1 MPFIMTLAVM
11 NMSMTIEEAF
21 VAATYHGAT
30 ALGFE
35 NEIGSVEI
43 NKKADL
49 VVWDIDNLTD
59 IAYYVTDH
67 PIRYVIKNGQIV
79 FGA

>member
-1 MPFIMTLAVM
+1 MM
-11 NMSMTIEEAF
+11 
-21 VAATYHGAT
+21 
-30 ALGFE
+30 LGFE

-67 PIRYVIKNGQIV
+67 PIRYVIKN
-79 FGA
+79 

>member
-1 MPFIMTLAVM
+1 MTEKG
-11 NMSMTIEEAF
+11 I
-21 VAATYHGAT
+21 
-30 ALGFE
+30 
-35 NEIGSVEI
+35 EI

-67 PIRYVIKNGQIV
+67 HIRYVIKNGQIV